1 MQSEIRAL
9 RPCPLCGEMSSDQV
23 FLTIRKCKDCGLR
36 FVNPLGAF
44 RGTNETEDY
53 FLHEYLPLHLSN
65 WENSLA
71 ERRAHLAMIRE
82 YCSLPPSPRLLDVGC
97 ALGFMLQEA
106 KASGW
111 EPVGLE
117 TSRFAAQ
124 YAQQKSN
131 CRVFTGT
138 LEQARFESK
147 SFDVVT
153 LMDLIEHVVAP
164 RGLMDEVRRILRPDG
179 VVFIVTPNFG
189 SLFVK
194 LYGPTAYSI
203 GPDEHITY
211 FQPSTMM
218 RLLRQSGFSRI
229 VVGSKDIYAANL
241 NRLLRREP
249 HQNIK
254 GTFGNRGS
262 LRKLRRVVNRIFMH
276 LRLGDKLI
284 ALARK

>member
-1 MQSEIRAL
+1 MD
-9 RPCPLCGEMSSDQV
+9 SDQV
-23 FLTIRKCKDCGLR
+23 FLTIRKCQNCGLR

-44 RGTNETEDY
+44 RGANETEDY
-53 FLHEYLPLHLSN
+53 FLNEYLPLHLSN

-71 ERRAHLAMIRE
+71 ERKAHLAMIRE
-82 YCSLPPSPRLLDVGC
+82 YCSLPSSPKLLDVGC
-97 ALGFMLQEA
+97 ALGLMLQQA

-117 TSRFAAQ
+117 TSHFAAQ
-124 YAQQKSN
+124 YAEQRTN
-131 CRVFTGT
+131 CPVFVGT
-138 LEQARFESK
+138 LEQACFDSE

-153 LMDLIEHVVAP
+153 LMDLIEHVAAP
-164 RGLMDEVRRILRPDG
+164 RALMDEVRRILRPGG

-189 SLFVK
+189 SIFVK

-211 FQPSTMM
+211 FQPSTIT
-218 RLLRQSGFSRI
+218 RLLRQSGFSHI

-241 NRLLRREP
+241 NRFLRRESN
-249 HQNIK
+249 QNIK
-254 GTFGNRGS
+254 STFGGRGS
-262 LRKLRRVVNRIFMH
+262 FGKLRRVVNHVFMH
-276 LRLGDKLI
+276 LRVGDKLI